1 MKNLVTA
8 AFVLSMLGLGASSK
22 VMAQSTGADGAAVDD
37 SNVVIIMEILVTAR
51 RREEALQ
58 EVPLSISAF
67 TEQDIAMQNIQ
78 GVTDIALQTPGL
90 NYEGYVSAGQVGAP
104 VMRGL
109 TPTDLTN
116 REQNVATFLDGIY
129 LPNQAMI
136 DLGVL
141 DLSRVEV
148 VRGPQNALYGRNA
161 FAGAINY
168 VTRTPDDQ
176 LRASIK
182 GTFGSDERRD
192 LTLSASGPIVPGVL
206 YGKASYGATEFDGTW
221 FNNHPNADVNISP
234 GTKENAGGWDNEALS
249 LGLVLDV
256 ERWEAGVTYYR
267 TEVGREVLPHYNLLG
282 VRAQAFGITRFN
294 DLNCNTSAPFGP
306 FGPSGY
312 SLFCGKMPTLPT
324 PIPGDPLL
332 EGLQM
337 DPRSF
342 GLQAEN
348 ELITA
353 KVRYEFGNFA
363 VNYLLGRVDFSGY
376 GGSIVDRDQVLG
388 SDIRG
393 FLPPAVRPP
402 FPLLSNQVDARPVSD
417 TESRSHELR
426 IESLGSDRLQWL
438 AGVFYYEVEDDRR
451 VLNSFATPLSTDSI
465 GEEVRNATAGN
476 SFFEDEAFAVFGSV
490 EYWFSD
496 QWAARVEARYTK
508 EDKEITRLTGVFGPV
523 LVPNQEEDFS
533 FFTPRISIN
542 WRFAEDR
549 LLYASAAKGVK
560 AGGFNTAVNPAQY
573 AYDQE
578 ENWTYEVGAKTTW
591 LDDRLQLNGTLFLV
605 DWTDL
610 QITEAQY
617 GPGVTTMSPTVIGNA
632 GGAESKGFEIYMA
645 YLVTENLQASLG
657 YALADPKFDD
667 GVINLAAARNV
678 LCDGTVCSPDHDIG
692 GNSLERQSKN
702 QVTFNLDYRQ
712 PLAMSPNL
720 DLFGNFN
727 LSHQSKQYLSSLNVG
742 HTGSRTVANAQL
754 GVGGDNW
761 ELSLWCR
768 NCFDEKYVSSSFF
781 ISFANAYAAALGER
795 RTWGLS
801 VRLKIGDD

>member
-1 MKNLVTA
+1 MKHLVTA
-8 AFVLSMLGLGASSK
+8 AFALFMLGLGAAGA
-22 VMAQSTGADGAAVDD
+22 VMAQSAGSDGAVDD
-37 SNVVIIMEILVTAR
+37 DISVVMEVIVTAR
-51 RREEALQ
+51 RRVETLQ
-58 EVPLSISAF
+58 EVPLSIAAF
-67 TEQDIAMQNIQ
+67 TEQDIELQNIQ
-78 GVTDIALQTPGL
+78 GVADVALQTPGL

-104 VMRGL
+104 VLRGL
-109 TPTDLTN
+109 TPTDLSN

-129 LPNQAMI
+129 LPNQGMI

-141 DLSRVEV
+141 DLSRIEV
-148 VRGPQNALYGRNA
+148 VKGPQNALYGRNA

-168 VTRTPDDQ
+168 VTRKPGDK
-176 LRASIK
+176 LRASVK
-182 GTFGSDERRD
+182 GAFGSDERRD
-192 LTLSASGPIVPGVL
+192 ITLNASGAIVPGTL
-206 YGKASYGATEFDGTW
+206 YGKAAYGVSEFDGTW
-221 FNNHPNADVNISP
+221 FNNHPNADVSISP
-234 GTKENAGGWDNEALS
+234 GTKGNAGGWDNEALS

-256 ERWEAGVTYYR
+256 DRWEAAASYYR
-267 TEVGREVLPHYNLLG
+267 TEIDREVLPHYNLLG
-282 VRAQAFGITRFN
+282 VRAQAFGITPFN
-294 DLNCNTSAPFGP
+294 DLNCNVSAPFGP
-306 FGPSGY
+306 FGPSGH
-312 SLFCGKMPTLPT
+312 SLFCGKLPTLPT

-348 ELITA
+348 EMITA
-353 KVRYEFGNFA
+353 KVRYEFEGFA
-363 VNYLLGRVDFSGY
+363 VNYLFGRVDFSAY
-376 GGSIVDRDQVLG
+376 GGSIVDRNQVLG
-388 SDIRG
+388 SNIAG

-402 FPLLSNQVDARPVSD
+402 FPLLRNQVDARPVSD
-417 TESRSHELR
+417 TESMSHELR
-426 IESLGSDRLQWL
+426 IESLGDGRLEWL
-438 AGVFYYEVEDDRR
+438 GGLFHYAVEDDRR
-451 VLNSFATPLSTDSI
+451 VLNSFAMPLSTDSI

-476 SFFEDEAFAVFGSV
+476 SVFEDEAFAVFGSV

-496 QWAARVEARYTK
+496 QWSTRIEARYTK

-523 LVPNQEEDFS
+523 LVPNQDEDFS
-533 FFTPRISIN
+533 FFTPRVSVN
-542 WRFAEDR
+542 WRFAEDK
-549 LLYASAAKGVK
+549 LLYASAANGVK

-573 AYDQE
+573 AYDEE

-591 LDDRLQLNGTLFLV
+591 LDGRLQLNGAFFLV
-605 DWTDL
+605 DWKDL

-632 GGAESKGFEIYMA
+632 GGAESKGFEIFMA
-645 YLVTENLQASLG
+645 YLATENLQASLG
-657 YALADPKFDD
+657 YAYADPKFDD

-692 GNSLERQSKN
+692 GNNLERQSKN
-702 QVTFNLDYRQ
+702 QVTLNLDYGQ
-712 PLAMSPNL
+712 PLATSL

-768 NCFDEKYVSSSFF
+768 NCFDDKYVSSSFF

-795 RTWGLS
+795 RTYGVSL
-801 VRLKIGDD
+801 RLKIGDA